1 MSVAAPS
8 RPGLRRPPRRLRRLR
23 IPAPAVSIA
32 LLPVLIAAWFL
43 ATESGAVSR
52 ILLPPPE
59 AVARAVPRVLQAPGF
74 QRNLVRTVTEIL
86 TGYALG
92 SLIGFS
98 LGLLLGSS
106 TRLRRAYLPFL
117 SAFDAIPTI
126 ILAPLIITWFGFGL
140 AGKTVQAAIAC
151 FYAVFITTLSGLSL
165 ADPDAVTLMRSLR
178 ASPWQILVKLRIP
191 SALPAIF
198 GGLQIGATLAIIGA
212 IVSEFVAADAGLG
225 FMMVRYRSSFNT
237 AAVFVLILIFLLLGL
252 ASYLLLQFAQRK
264 IVFWRHPDLI
274 HPESST

>member
-8 RPGLRRPPRRLRRLR
+8 RPTLGRPARRLRRLR
-23 IPAPAVSIA
+23 VPAAAVSVA
-32 LLPVLIAAWFL
+32 LLPVLIGAWFL

-52 ILLPPPE
+52 ILLPPPD

-74 QRNLVRTVTEIL
+74 QRHLVRTVTEIL
-86 TGYALG
+86 TGYMLG

-126 ILAPLIITWFGFGL
+126 ILAPLIIAWFGFGL
-140 AGKTVQAAIAC
+140 AGKATQAAIAC

-165 ADPDAVTLMRSLR
+165 ADPDAVKLMRSLR
-178 ASPWQILVKLRIP
+178 ATPWQILVKLRIP

-198 GGLQIGATLAIIGA
+198 GGLQIGATLAIIGG

-225 FMMVRYRSSFNT
+225 FLMVRYRSSFNT